1 MANTVQANIEVNA
14 KANTEGFDKV
24 TQAINAIN
32 EALKNT
38 QKELNSMSSDQLGG
52 MSVSAD
58 MVAESLNRIHEGGSA
73 FKEFQSDL
81 NDTNNELKK
90 TNEEA
95 DNSSKSFGD
104 FSNVLVLLGKHF
116 GMSNSEAASFAKALG
131 ASATEAAAAGVAIGV
146 IVGVLKLYVDRL
158 HEAENALVKFGEGAL
173 DAGASGVKFFIDAIH
188 NLVDSLEEAMEKMSE
203 FAEKGAEIQT
213 AYFNTFTVLGSEA
226 GNEVMD
232 FADKLQNLYGIDGSQ
247 LVMDMQ
253 SIVAA
258 AGSLGVSTGDAVK
271 ATENMTIMA
280 NNLSMIAGSF
290 EKASNDIGNAISK
303 GFVGR
308 SSSLYVLMT
317 KEEKEALRDLGSE
330 VERYNYLMSLSG
342 RIKDRYV
349 QYLGTEAG
357 QLMLLRNQ
365 YGQLIGN
372 ISQLAL
378 GLYAKIAPV
387 LTKLIQLANIALT
400 FIMKVFNIDLKGSAD
415 IGTSSIADGISNS
428 MKKAGDSSKKAA
440 KDIKKSTKDTSKSI
454 KELERQVASFDDVI
468 QIKDNKANDDTLG
481 LDDFGDID
489 AGLDDIGDFDNGI
502 KDLIGDFDLL
512 GDAIDNTNHDWDDF
526 LAKLEAGDYY
536 GAGQEIVKWLKDMME
551 SIPWD
556 SIQAKARKFGAA
568 MAELLN
574 AFVDDEDLWK
584 DIGHTIAQAL
594 NTAVDFLLNFSDLFH
609 FEQFGKDLGIAWKQF
624 WDEFDEV
631 EAAQALY
638 QWFMGIFDM
647 VGAFFG
653 ENPLSTMA
661 NSIVLMFHNFFN
673 NFDEEDKQKMAE
685 TIKNIL
691 NDVFNAALI
700 LAEGLFEDSDKIL
713 EFINNFLDS
722 IVDWLENGGDD
733 KIEAIGQ
740 AIIGILQKVKDSG
753 LIEKIK
759 EIIVRVMDDIN
770 LSDILSLAT
779 DIAFD
784 VWKAKIQL
792 KAKLLWEEVKSIFK
806 SLDIPG
812 AIKTLGELILA
823 GIVWLGAYVWQAVKN
838 LWDFGEALAYFVK
851 AAQINLSAF
860 WSAILLWIT
869 AKLYE
874 IWTNIW
880 NILLE
885 FKGNID
891 TWLNE
896 LSTGIELKWEWIKTK
911 AEAIWASIKQKLDE
925 IKQGLSKWW
934 NDRINDVSTFFTNL
948 INKVREKFN
957 SILTTVKEWI
967 GKIKDAIVNPFKN
980 LNPFSGMNF
989 KLPSFNISMPYSGNR
1004 AVGGVTNGPSIAR
1017 VGEAGREAI
1026 LPLDIHNEWMDTLVD
1041 KVVNA
1046 GGNSGSPIVIDMKNV
1061 NKDFYTKAE
1070 LIAGYN
1076 YITECLKAGG
1086 RAVSFEY

>member
-1 MANTVQANIEVNA
+1 M
-14 KANTEGFDKV
+14 K
-24 TQAINAIN
+24 
-32 EALKNT
+32 
-38 QKELNSMSSDQLGG
+38 
-52 MSVSAD
+52 
-58 MVAESLNRIHEGGSA
+58 
-73 FKEFQSDL
+73 
-81 NDTNNELKK
+81 
-90 TNEEA
+90 
-95 DNSSKSFGD
+95 
-104 FSNVLVLLGKHF
+104 KHF
-116 GMSNSEAASFAKALG
+116 G
-131 ASATEAAAAGVAIGV
+131 V
-146 IVGVLKLYVDRL
+146 
-158 HEAENALVKFGEGAL
+158 
-173 DAGASGVKFFIDAIH
+173 SGVEFFVDAIH
-188 NLVDSLEEAMEKMSE
+188 TLVESLEEALSKMEE
-203 FAEKGAEIQT
+203 FAEAGAEIQT

-232 FADKLQNLYGIDGSQ
+232 FADKLQNLYGLDGSQ

-308 SSSLYVLMT
+308 TSSLYVLMT
-317 KEEKEALRDLGSE
+317 KEEKEALSALGSE
-330 VERYNYLMSLSG
+330 VERYNYIMSLSG
-342 RIKDRYV
+342 RIKERYV

-357 QLMLLRNQ
+357 QLMLLKQQ

-400 FIMKVFNIDLKGSAD
+400 FIMKVFNINLKSSAD
-415 IGTSSIADGISNS
+415 VGTSSIADSIANG
-428 MKKAGDSSKKAA
+428 MKKAGESSKKAA
-440 KDIKKSTKDTSKSI
+440 KDIKKSTKDSANAV

-468 QIKDNKANDDTLG
+468 QIKDNKANDDLIGLG
-481 LDDFGDID
+481 DLDDID
-489 AGLDDIGDFDNGI
+489 ASLDGIGDLDNGLQ
-502 KDLIGDFDLL
+502 DLIGDFELL

-673 NFDEEDKQKMAE
+673 NFEEEDKEKMAKK
-685 TIKNIL
+685 IKNIL
-691 NDVFNAALI
+691 DDVFNAALI
-700 LAEGLFEDSDKIL
+700 LAEGLFEDSDKII

-733 KIEAIGQ
+733 KIEALGQ

-753 LIEKIK
+753 IIDKIK
-759 EIIVRVMDDIN
+759 EIIMRVMDDIN
-770 LSDILSLAT
+770 LSEILSLAT
-779 DIAFD
+779 DIAFEA
-784 VWKAKIQL
+784 WKTKIQL
-792 KAKLLWEEVKSIFK
+792 KAKLLWEEVKSVFK

-812 AIKTLGELILA
+812 AIKTLGELVVSLLAALGANIFGSMVESWKLGDALDIVLNGAKLALMGGLEAIIVNVTSFIVANKEKIEEIINNIKVGIETVKLNIEQGWNNIKAVGNAIWTAITKFFSPEKWKKIGVDAFNGLFNGIKEIIQKIKNFINTQLIDRLNNFKITIPNNKLTQYA
-823 GIVWLGAYVWQAVKN
+823 GIAG
-838 LWDFGEALAYFVK
+838 G
-851 AAQINLSAF
+851 
-860 WSAILLWIT
+860 T
-869 AKLYE
+869 
-874 IWTNIW
+874 
-880 NILLE
+880 
-885 FKGNID
+885 
-891 TWLNE
+891 
-896 LSTGIELKWEWIKTK
+896 
-911 AEAIWASIKQKLDE
+911 
-925 IKQGLSKWW
+925 
-934 NDRINDVSTFFTNL
+934 
-948 INKVREKFN
+948 
-957 SILTTVKEWI
+957 I
-967 GKIKDAIVNPFKN
+967 G
-980 LNPFSGMNF
+980 
-989 KLPSFNISMPYSGNR
+989 FNIPRLM
-1004 AVGGVTNGPSIAR
+1004 AAGGIVTGATNAII
-1017 VGEAGREAI
+1017 GEAGREAVI
-1026 LPLDIHNEWMDTLVD
+1026 PLENKGVMRELASEIVGALNG
-1041 KVVNA
+1041 
-1046 GGNSGSPIVIDMKNV
+1046 GGNNTPVVIDMSAA
-1061 NKDFYTKAE
+1061 NKPVYTRSEYLAMADIFAEAMKAR
-1070 LIAGYN
+1070 GV
-1076 YITECLKAGG
+1076 
-1086 RAVSFEY
+1086 AVSMEY